1 MSGRTI
7 IITGASDGVG
17 AAAVRR
23 LTALGEQVVLVGRD
37 PAKTAAVAAEVG
49 RPYHVADFASLR
61 QVRALASE
69 LNQAY
74 SHIDVLAN
82 NAGGIMGARTVTED
96 GHELTFQVNHLAGFL
111 LTTLLMDTLLTSRA
125 CVIQTSSVAAQSI
138 ARPDLDDVDAEH
150 GYSAPIA
157 YGNSKLFN
165 ILFTRELHRRY
176 GKQGLSA
183 AAFHPGVVASNFASG
198 GPGFMRVFYNNPVS
212 KKLMVSSEQ
221 GSDQLVWLA
230 EGTPGTDWSSGGY
243 YDKRR
248 LQQRYDTPRFDA
260 MAERLWELSEGFIAA

>member
-17 AAAVRR
+17 AAAARR

-37 PAKTAAVAAEVG
+37 PVKTQAVAAEVG
-49 RPYHVADFASLR
+49 RPYHVADYASLS
-61 QVRALASE
+61 QVRALAAE
-69 LNQAY
+69 LKQAY
-74 SHIDVLAN
+74 AHIDVLAN
-82 NAGGIMGARTVTED
+82 NAGGVMGSRTVTED

-111 LTTLLMDTLLTSRA
+111 LTELLRDTLLASQA
-125 CVIQTSSVAAQSI
+125 SVIQTSSMAAQAM
-138 ARPDLDDVDAEH
+138 ARPDLDDVEAERR
-150 GYSAPIA
+150 YSASVA

-176 GKQGLSA
+176 SEQGLSA
-183 AAFHPGVVASNFASG
+183 AAFHPGVVASNFANG
-198 GPGFMRVFYNNPVS
+198 GPGFMRAFYNNPLS

-243 YDKRR
+243 YEKRKR
-248 LQQRYDTPRFDA
+248 QPRYDDPRFDA